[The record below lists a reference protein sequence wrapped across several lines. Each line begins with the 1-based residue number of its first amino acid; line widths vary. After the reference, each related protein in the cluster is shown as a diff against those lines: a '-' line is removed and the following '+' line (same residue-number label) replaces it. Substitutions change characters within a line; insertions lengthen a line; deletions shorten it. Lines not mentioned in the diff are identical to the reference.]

1 MKKLIVAA
9 MLVLGATS
17 AFAGDSDALKAVMK
31 AKTYAEAEAL
41 VKQNL
46 GQFANDAEKAKA
58 YNKLVDLGMKV
69 FNEQQTIQQTNQLMK
84 KNDPVDENVMNE
96 GAYNALMNAIECY
109 KYDQLPNAKGKV
121 APKFNGNAT
130 RVWGARQQLV
140 NAGQTAAQNNKEADV
155 LKYWGTFLDT
165 DNEPLFASVDQKQK
179 DSEKDYIG
187 QVALFAARYAYQAKD
202 AARCEKYCDIAMK
215 SEKEAKDALNL
226 KLYVMKD
233 GLKTHE
239 DSLAYVNKLKDI
251 FAKDE
256 TNEVVL
262 DGLKTREDSLNYVNK
277 LKGIFAQ
284 DETNEVVLDGLNSMY
299 SSLKM
304 EKEQAELLDNAI
316 AKNPNN
322 FVALANKGMMYIQKN
337 DADNAIKCLKQAL
350 AAKEDNVVVLTYLG
364 ACYNSK
370 AGNLQDPNGRKVV
383 YQEAIKVLDKAK
395 QLDPEKAQANWGY
408 TRYQAYYGYYGPN
421 AAETK
426 QAEAESK

>member
-41 VKQNL
+41 LKQNL
-46 GQFANDAEKAKA
+46 GQLANDAEKAKA
-58 YNKLVDLGMKV
+58 YNKLVDLSMKAY
-69 FNEQQTIQQTNQLMK
+69 NDQQSIMQTNQIMK
-84 KNDPVDENVMNE
+84 KNDPIDENAMNE

-121 APKFNGNAT
+121 APKFGSNAS
-130 RVWGARQQLV
+130 RVWAARVQLV
-140 NAGQTAAQNNKEADV
+140 NAGQTAAQNNKADEV
-155 LKYWGTFLDT
+155 LKYWGAFLDT
-165 DNEPLFASVDQKQK
+165 DSEPLFAGVDAKQK
-179 DSEKDYIG
+179 DGEKEYIG

-233 GLKTHE
+233 GLKTHA
-239 DSLAYVNKLKDI
+239 DSLAYVD
-251 FAKDE
+251 
-256 TNEVVL
+256 
-262 DGLKTREDSLNYVNK
+262 K
-277 LKGIFAQ
+277 LKGLYAQ
-284 DETNEVVLDGLNSMY
+284 DENNDVILDGLNSMY
-299 SSLKM
+299 SSMKM
-304 EKEQAELLDNAI
+304 EKEQEALLNAAI
-316 AKNPNN
+316 AKNPSN
-322 FVALANKGMMYIQKN
+322 FVALANLGMMYIQKN
-337 DADNAIKCLKQAL
+337 DADNAIKNLKLAL
-350 AAKEDNVVVLTYLG
+350 AAKPDNVTVLTYLG

-370 AGNLQDPNGRKVV
+370 AGALQDPNGRKVV
-383 YQEAIKVLDKAK
+383 YKEAVKVLDKAK
-395 QLDPEKAQANWGY
+395 ELDPEKAQANWGY

>member
-140 NAGQTAAQNNKEADV
+140 NAGQTAAQNNKADEV
-155 LKYWGTFLDT
+155 LKYWGAFLDT
-165 DNEPLFASVDQKQK
+165 DSEPLFASVDAKQK
-179 DSEKDYIG
+179 EAEKEYIG

-202 AARCEKYCDIAMK
+202 AARCEKYCDIAMT

-233 GLKTHE
+233 GLKT
-239 DSLAYVNKLKDI
+239 K
-251 FAKDE
+251 
-256 TNEVVL
+256 
-262 DGLKTREDSLNYVNK
+262 EDSLNYVNK
-277 LKGIFAQ
+277 LKDLYAK
-284 DETNEVVLDGLNSMY
+284 DPSNDVMLDGLNSMY
-299 SSLKM
+299 SALKM
-304 EKEQAELLDNAI
+304 EKEQTELLDAAI
-316 AKNPNN
+316 AKDPKN

-337 DADNAIKCLKQAL
+337 DANNAIKCLKQAL
-350 AAKEDNVVVLTYLG
+350 EAKPDNVVVMTYLG

-370 AGNLQDPNGRKVV
+370 AGEIQAVQGRKVV
-383 YQEAIKVLDKAK
+383 YQEAIKILDKAK
-395 QLDPEKAQANWGY
+395 ELDPEKAQANWGY

-421 AAETK
+421 APETK
-426 QAEAESK
+426 KAEEESK

>member
-58 YNKLVDLGMKV
+58 YNKLVDLGMKD
-69 FNEQQTIQQTNQLMK
+69 FNDQQSIQQTNQLMK

-140 NAGQTAAQNNKEADV
+140 NAGQTAAQNNKADEV
-155 LKYWGTFLDT
+155 LKYWGAFLDT
-165 DNEPLFASVDQKQK
+165 DAEPLFAAVDAKQK
-179 DSEKDYIG
+179 EAEKEYIG

-202 AARCEKYCDIAMK
+202 AARCEKYCDIAMT

-233 GLKTHE
+233 GLKT
-239 DSLAYVNKLKDI
+239 K
-251 FAKDE
+251 
-256 TNEVVL
+256 
-262 DGLKTREDSLNYVNK
+262 EDSLNYVNK
-277 LKGIFAQ
+277 LKDLYAK
-284 DETNEVVLDGLNSMY
+284 DPSNEVMLDGLNSMY

-304 EKEQAELLDNAI
+304 EKEQAELLDAAI
-316 AKNPNN
+316 AKDPKN

-350 AAKEDNVVVLTYLG
+350 EAKPDNVVVMTYLG

-370 AGNLQDPNGRKVV
+370 ASDIQAVQGRKVV

-395 QLDPEKAQANWGY
+395 EIDPDKAQANWGY

-421 AAETK
+421 APETK
-426 QAEAESK
+426 KAEEESK

>member
-140 NAGQTAAQNNKEADV
+140 NAGQTAAQNNKADEV
-155 LKYWGTFLDT
+155 LKYWGAFLDT
-165 DNEPLFASVDQKQK
+165 DSEPLFASVDAKQK
-179 DSEKDYIG
+179 EAEKEYIG

-202 AARCEKYCDIAMK
+202 AARCEKYCDIAMT

-233 GLKTHE
+233 GLKT
-239 DSLAYVNKLKDI
+239 K
-251 FAKDE
+251 
-256 TNEVVL
+256 
-262 DGLKTREDSLNYVNK
+262 EDSLNYVNK
-277 LKGIFAQ
+277 LKDLYAK
-284 DETNEVVLDGLNSMY
+284 DPSNEVMLDGLNSMY
-299 SSLKM
+299 SALKM
-304 EKEQAELLDNAI
+304 EKEQTELLDAAI
-316 AKNPNN
+316 AKDPKN

-337 DADNAIKCLKQAL
+337 DANNAIKCLKQAL
-350 AAKEDNVVVLTYLG
+350 EAKPDNVVVMTYLG

-370 AGNLQDPNGRKVV
+370 AGDIQAVQGRKVV

-395 QLDPEKAQANWGY
+395 ELDPEKAQANWGY

-421 AAETK
+421 APETK
-426 QAEAESK
+426 KAEEESK

>member
-58 YNKLVDLGMKV
+58 YNKLVDLGMKD
-69 FNEQQTIQQTNQLMK
+69 FNDQQSIQQTNQLMK

-140 NAGQTAAQNNKEADV
+140 NAGQTAAQNNKADEV
-155 LKYWGTFLDT
+155 LKYWGAFLDT
-165 DNEPLFASVDQKQK
+165 DSEPLFAAVDAKQK
-179 DSEKDYIG
+179 EAEKEYIG

-202 AARCEKYCDIAMK
+202 AARCEKYCDIAMT

-233 GLKTHE
+233 GLKT
-239 DSLAYVNKLKDI
+239 K
-251 FAKDE
+251 
-256 TNEVVL
+256 
-262 DGLKTREDSLNYVNK
+262 EDSLNYVNK
-277 LKGIFAQ
+277 LKDLYAK
-284 DETNEVVLDGLNSMY
+284 DPSNEVMLDGLNSMY
-299 SSLKM
+299 SALKM
-304 EKEQAELLDNAI
+304 EKEQTELLDAAI
-316 AKNPNN
+316 AKDPNN

-337 DADNAIKCLKQAL
+337 DANNAIKCLKQAL
-350 AAKEDNVVVLTYLG
+350 EAKPDNVVVMTYLG

-370 AGNLQDPNGRKVV
+370 AGEIQAVQGRKVV
-383 YQEAIKVLDKAK
+383 YQEAIKILDKAK
-395 QLDPEKAQANWGY
+395 ELDPEKAQANWGY

-421 AAETK
+421 APETK
-426 QAEAESK
+426 KAEEESK

>member
-140 NAGQTAAQNNKEADV
+140 NAGQTAAQNNKADEV
-155 LKYWGTFLDT
+155 LKYWGAFLDT
-165 DNEPLFASVDQKQK
+165 DSEPLFASVDAKQK
-179 DSEKDYIG
+179 EAEKEYIG

-202 AARCEKYCDIAMK
+202 AARCEKYCDIAMT

-233 GLKTHE
+233 GLKT
-239 DSLAYVNKLKDI
+239 K
-251 FAKDE
+251 
-256 TNEVVL
+256 
-262 DGLKTREDSLNYVNK
+262 EDSLNYVNK
-277 LKGIFAQ
+277 LKDLYAK
-284 DETNEVVLDGLNSMY
+284 DPSNDVMLDGLNSMY
-299 SSLKM
+299 SALKM
-304 EKEQAELLDNAI
+304 EKEQTELLDAAI
-316 AKNPNN
+316 AKDPKN

-337 DADNAIKCLKQAL
+337 DANNAIKCLKQAL
-350 AAKEDNVVVLTYLG
+350 EAKPDNVVVMTYLG

-370 AGNLQDPNGRKVV
+370 AGEIQAVQGRKVV
-383 YQEAIKVLDKAK
+383 YQEAIKILDKAK
-395 QLDPEKAQANWGY
+395 ELDPEKAQANWGY
-408 TRYQAYYGYYGPN
+408 TRYQAYYGYYGTN
-421 AAETK
+421 APETK
-426 QAEAESK
+426 KAEEESK

>member
-58 YNKLVDLGMKV
+58 YNKLVDLGMKD
-69 FNEQQTIQQTNQLMK
+69 FNDQQSIQQTNQLMK
-84 KNDPVDENVMNE
+84 KNDPVDENAMNE

-140 NAGQTAAQNNKEADV
+140 NAGQTAAQNNKADEV
-155 LKYWGTFLDT
+155 LKYWGAFLDT
-165 DNEPLFASVDQKQK
+165 DSEPLFASVDAKQK
-179 DSEKDYIG
+179 EAEKEYIG

-202 AARCEKYCDIAMK
+202 AARCEKYCDIAMT

-233 GLKTHE
+233 GLKT
-239 DSLAYVNKLKDI
+239 K
-251 FAKDE
+251 
-256 TNEVVL
+256 
-262 DGLKTREDSLNYVNK
+262 EDSLNYVNK
-277 LKGIFAQ
+277 LKDLYAK
-284 DETNEVVLDGLNSMY
+284 DPSNEVMLDGLNSMY
-299 SSLKM
+299 SALKM
-304 EKEQAELLDNAI
+304 EKEQTELLDAAI
-316 AKNPNN
+316 AKDPKN
-322 FVALANKGMMYIQKN
+322 FVALANK
-337 DADNAIKCLKQAL
+337 
-350 AAKEDNVVVLTYLG
+350 V
-364 ACYNSK
+364 
-370 AGNLQDPNGRKVV
+370 
-383 YQEAIKVLDKAK
+383 
-395 QLDPEKAQANWGY
+395 
-408 TRYQAYYGYYGPN
+408 
-421 AAETK
+421 
-426 QAEAESK
+426 

>member
-41 VKQNL
+41 LKLNL

-58 YNKLVDLGMKV
+58 YNKLVDLGMKD
-69 FNEQQTIQQTNQLMK
+69 FNDQQSIQQTNQLMK

-140 NAGQTAAQNNKEADV
+140 NAGQTAAQNNKADEV
-155 LKYWGTFLDT
+155 LKYWGAFLDT
-165 DNEPLFASVDQKQK
+165 DSEPLFAAVDAKQK
-179 DSEKDYIG
+179 EAEKEYIG

-202 AARCEKYCDIAMK
+202 AARCEKYCDIAMT

-233 GLKTHE
+233 GLKT
-239 DSLAYVNKLKDI
+239 K
-251 FAKDE
+251 
-256 TNEVVL
+256 
-262 DGLKTREDSLNYVNK
+262 EDSLNYVNK
-277 LKGIFAQ
+277 LKDLYAK
-284 DETNEVVLDGLNSMY
+284 DPSNEVMLDGLNSMY
-299 SSLKM
+299 SALKM
-304 EKEQAELLDNAI
+304 EKEQTELLDAAI
-316 AKNPNN
+316 AKDPKN

-337 DADNAIKCLKQAL
+337 DANNAIKCLKQAL
-350 AAKEDNVVVLTYLG
+350 EAKPDNVVVMTYLG

-370 AGNLQDPNGRKVV
+370 AGEIQAVQGRKVV
-383 YQEAIKVLDKAK
+383 YQEAIKILDKAK
-395 QLDPEKAQANWGY
+395 ELDPEKAQANWGY

-421 AAETK
+421 APETK
-426 QAEAESK
+426 KAEEESK

>member
-140 NAGQTAAQNNKEADV
+140 NAGQTAAQNNKADEV
-155 LKYWGTFLDT
+155 LKYWGAFLDT
-165 DNEPLFASVDQKQK
+165 DSEPLFAAVDAKQK
-179 DSEKDYIG
+179 EAEKEYIG

-202 AARCEKYCDIAMK
+202 AARCEKYCDIAMT

-233 GLKTHE
+233 GLKT
-239 DSLAYVNKLKDI
+239 K
-251 FAKDE
+251 
-256 TNEVVL
+256 
-262 DGLKTREDSLNYVNK
+262 EDSLNYVNK
-277 LKGIFAQ
+277 LKDLYAK
-284 DETNEVVLDGLNSMY
+284 DPSNEVMLDGLNSMY
-299 SSLKM
+299 SALKM
-304 EKEQAELLDNAI
+304 EKEQTDLLDAAI
-316 AKNPNN
+316 AKDPKN

-337 DADNAIKCLKQAL
+337 DANNAIKCLKQAL
-350 AAKEDNVVVLTYLG
+350 EAKPDNVVVMTYLG

-370 AGNLQDPNGRKVV
+370 AGEIQAVQGRKVV
-383 YQEAIKVLDKAK
+383 YQEAIKILDKAK
-395 QLDPEKAQANWGY
+395 ELDPEKAQANWGY

-421 AAETK
+421 APETK
-426 QAEAESK
+426 KAEEESK